1 MEKSDLM
8 LQTKTPKQITHKYIA
23 YSYKK
28 KKKPFNAGKPKAN
41 HSTTATQN
49 TKVDHPQI
57 HSLFIEAFHQTQH
70 LHYKPTNENTNRK

>member
-1 MEKSDLM
+1 MEKFDLM

-23 YSYKK
+23 YSYI

-49 TKVDHPQI
+49 TKADNPQI
-57 HSLFIEAFHQTQH
+57 HSLFIEAVHQTHH
-70 LHYKPTNENTNRK
+70 LRYKPTNENTNRK